1 MDEPIPFQ
9 TDPSGPIGVL
19 KCCISPTG
27 DILWPTKPFFAVAF
41 GDSSRQYLNIID
53 KARGALQALY
63 AEVFGNAESTRG
75 NVVSKVPKTIQWE
88 LSQKSVPIK
97 EATEPS
103 AKKAKTKN

>member
-63 AEVFGNAESTRG
+63 AEVFGNAEKLPLVAPSSD
-75 NVVSKVPKTIQWE
+75 NYPKFPRFKK
-88 LSQKSVPIK
+88 KSV
-97 EATEPS
+97 
-103 AKKAKTKN
+103 